1 MWEIQADCNFLNF
14 GVWRSLVSRLVRDQE
29 AMGSSPVTPTSR
41 EPRHAIHAVEVLLFL
56 GFFLRFKSVM
66 NTSYFLSILL
76 KKCSCSLIKVLDT
89 AVLFCY
95 NTCCSARVAELA
107 DAHVWGACGFPVR
120 VQVPSLAPKNTAVC
134 SVFFCLKIGF
144 FAACFYL
151 SELGGF
157 MIAHILSR

>member
-95 NTCCSARVAELA
+95 NTCCLRG
-107 DAHVWGACGFPVR
+107 VWFSRTGSSPVSRTKKHCGLQCFF
-120 VQVPSLAPKNTAVC
+120 LPKNR
-134 SVFFCLKIGF
+134 VFRCVLLFV
-144 FAACFYL
+144 
-151 SELGGF
+151 
-157 MIAHILSR
+157 